1 MSLDRLRATEVFVR
15 VAELGS
21 FTQAADA
28 LQMPKPTVSVLVQEL
43 EAHLG
48 VKLLQRTT
56 RRLSLTTDGEA
67 YLERARSLLREF
79 SELEAQV
86 RGDVVAPR
94 GRLRVDVPAAMGRHL
109 LMPALP
115 DFLAR
120 YPDITVEVGST
131 DRPVDLIRE
140 GIDCVVRGG
149 NVFDDSLAG
158 RKLGAIEVIT
168 CAAPSY
174 LAAHGTPITI
184 ADLEAHTFVNFFSAK
199 TGRVF
204 PFEFRALDG
213 DSDDAML
220 EVSRPHQVAANDAD
234 SYIAAGVAGM
244 GIMQTPANALVR
256 AHLASGVLVRVMENF
271 SAGELPIYVLYPR
284 NRHLSAR
291 IRAFVDWIAE
301 VFVGEF
307 PQVDLPK

>member
-1 MSLDRLRATEVFVR
+1 MSLDRLKATEVFVH
-15 VAELGS
+15 VAELAS

-28 LQMPKPTVSVLVQEL
+28 LQMPKPTVSLLVQQL

-56 RRLSLTTDGEA
+56 RRLSLTADGDA
-67 YLERARSLLREF
+67 YLQRARGLLREF
-79 SELEAQV
+79 AELEAQV
-86 RGDVVAPR
+86 RGAVVAPR

-109 LMPALP
+109 LMPAIP
-115 DFLAR
+115 DFLSR
-120 YPDITVEVGST
+120 YPDISIDVGST

-158 RKLGAIEVIT
+158 RKLGAMEVIT

-174 LAAHGTPITI
+174 LAEHGTPITI
-184 ADLEAHTFVNFFSAK
+184 ADLEAHVFVNFFSAK

-204 PFEFRALDG
+204 PFDFRALDG
-213 DSDDAML
+213 AGAGATL
-220 EVSRPHQVAANDAD
+220 EVSRPHRVAANDAD
-234 SYIAAGVAGM
+234 SYVAAGVAGM
-244 GIMQTPANALVR
+244 GIMQTPANSLVR
-256 AHLASGVLVRVMENF
+256 MHLASGVLVRVMENF
-271 SAGELPIYVLYPR
+271 SAGELPVYVLYPR

-301 VFVGEF
+301 VFVQEF
-307 PQVDLPK
+307 PQESASK